1 MKKLTLAL
9 ALLITLVPCFS
20 LTAHGQDIR
29 FGKVSED
36 EVAMTSYEKDPQ
48 AEALYIY
55 DKRELSYL
63 ASFMYEYTVYYRIKV
78 FSKNA
83 LDLANVQI
91 PYYSAKSDETVTGL
105 AANTYNMVDGK
116 MVKTP
121 MPKQN
126 IFKEKVSEIFTIIKF
141 SLPEVREG
149 SVIEYKYTL
158 RTSSLSGI
166 SDFNIQRHNPV
177 LHSII
182 DVRLPEFIGFAIHTK
197 GAFPLSIKQESDNT
211 TFPLGP
217 INYNVKR
224 VSCHNDDV
232 PSLRNEPMV
241 WCLDDFLAGFDIEVT
256 SIVIPEAGIYENFA
270 GNWESINETLRKSD
284 LGSAQR
290 ARNPF
295 GDEVKAIRS
304 KDTTE
309 TAKMREVLKL
319 VNGRIKF
326 NDKLGLMP
334 SMPGAV
340 VRKGV
345 GDMADINNIL
355 SLALRDC
362 GFKTDLILLS
372 TRSEGRL
379 PLFPTMQKISTFIV
393 RTFDSQGNAY
403 YMDASDKD
411 SDLNVLSPELLVD
424 KARVYEAEGS
434 GSWVNL
440 SAPVRNTD
448 QMIIYATLEEDGR
461 VSGNINR
468 ILTNQKA
475 YELAMRHEDAK
486 SDEEFA
492 EELAGEMEVSLDSSS
507 FSGIGTARAV
517 ETFRFRKTP
526 DSAGEFIYINPTLCP
541 FLSENPFSDQV
552 RKLPVEFGSVENT
565 SVRFVLVI
573 PEGYTVEEIPQACS
587 YSGCEGDVTF
597 SFIHQRIGNNLS
609 VRLALSINRVIFT
622 VDEYSDLNQLFGKIA
637 ELCNARIVLKK
648 VK

>member
-1 MKKLTLAL
+1 MKKLTLVL
-9 ALLITLVPCFS
+9 AFLTILVSYFS
-20 LTAHGQDIR
+20 PTANGQDIR
-29 FGKVSED
+29 FGKVSEE

-55 DKRELSYL
+55 DKRDLSYL
-63 ASFMYEYTVYYRIKV
+63 VSFMYEYTVYYRIKI
-78 FSKNA
+78 FNKNA

-91 PYYSAKSDETVTGL
+91 PYYSAKSAESVTGL
-105 AANTYNMVDGK
+105 AANTYNIVDGK

-126 IFKEKVSEIFTIIKF
+126 IFKEKVSDNFTILKF

-166 SDFNIQRHNPV
+166 SEFNVQRHNPV

-182 DVRLPEFIGFAIHTK
+182 DIRLPEFIGYAIHSRGT
-197 GAFPLSIKQESDNT
+197 FPLNIKQKSDDT
-211 TFPLGP
+211 TFPIGP
-217 INYNVKR
+217 VSYNVKL

-241 WCLDDFLAGFDIEVT
+241 WCLDDFLGGFDIEVT
-256 SIVIPEAGIYENFA
+256 SLVIPEAGIYENFA
-270 GNWESINETLRKSD
+270 GSWESINETLRKSD

-295 GDEVKAIRS
+295 GEEVKAIRS

-326 NDKLGLMP
+326 NNIPALMP
-334 SMPGAV
+334 NMPGSV

-372 TRSEGRL
+372 LRSEGRM
-379 PLFPTMQKISTFIV
+379 PPFPTMKKISTFVV
-393 RTFDSQGNAY
+393 RAFDSEGNAY

-411 SDLNVLSPELLVD
+411 SDLNVLSPNLLVE

-434 GSWVNL
+434 GSWVSL
-440 SAPVRNTD
+440 SAPARNTD
-448 QMIIYATLEEDGR
+448 QMIIYATLGEEGGI
-461 VSGNINR
+461 SGNISR

-475 YELAMRHEDAK
+475 YELSMRHSDAK
-486 SDEEFA
+486 SEEEFVD
-492 EELAGEMEVSLDSSS
+492 ELAGELGVSLDSSS
-507 FSGIGTARAV
+507 LSGIGTARVV
-517 ETFRFRKTP
+517 ENFRFRKIP
-526 DSAGEFIYINPTLCP
+526 DSAGDFIYINPTLSP

-552 RKLPVEFGSVENT
+552 RKLPVEFSSVENT
-565 SVRFVLVI
+565 SIRFILVI
-573 PEGYTVEEIPQACS
+573 PDGYTIEEIPDACR
-587 YSGCEGDVTF
+587 YTGCEGDVTF
-597 SFIHQRIGNNLS
+597 SFIHQKVGNNLT

-622 VDEYSDLNQLFGKIA
+622 VEEYSDLNQLFGKIA
-637 ELCNARIVLKK
+637 ELCNSRIVLKK

>member
-1 MKKLTLAL
+1 MKKLTLVL
-9 ALLITLVPCFS
+9 AFLTTLVSYFS
-20 LTAHGQDIR
+20 PTANGQDIR
-29 FGKVSED
+29 FGKVSEE

-48 AEALYIY
+48 TEALYIY
-55 DKRELSYL
+55 DKRDLSYL
-63 ASFMYEYTVYYRIKV
+63 VSFMYEYTVYYRIKI
-78 FSKNA
+78 FNKNA

-91 PYYSAKSDETVTGL
+91 PYYSAKSAESVTGL
-105 AANTYNMVDGK
+105 AANTYNIVDGK

-126 IFKEKVSEIFTIIKF
+126 IFKEKVSDNFTILKF

-166 SDFNIQRHNPV
+166 SEFNVQRHNPV

-182 DVRLPEFIGFAIHTK
+182 DIRLPEFIGYAIHSRGT
-197 GAFPLSIKQESDNT
+197 FPLNIKQKSDDT
-211 TFPLGP
+211 TFPIGP
-217 INYNVKR
+217 VSYNVKL

-241 WCLDDFLAGFDIEVT
+241 WCLDDFLGGFDIEVT
-256 SIVIPEAGIYENFA
+256 SLVIPEAGIYENFA
-270 GNWESINETLRKSD
+270 GSWESINETLRKSD

-295 GDEVKAIRS
+295 GEEVKAIRS

-326 NDKLGLMP
+326 NNIPALMP
-334 SMPGAV
+334 NMPGSV

-362 GFKTDLILLS
+362 GFKADLILLS
-372 TRSEGRL
+372 LRSEGRM
-379 PLFPTMQKISTFIV
+379 PPFPTMKKISTFVV
-393 RTFDSQGNAY
+393 RAFDSEGNAY

-411 SDLNVLSPELLVD
+411 SDLNVLSPDLLVE

-434 GSWVNL
+434 GSWVSL
-440 SAPVRNTD
+440 SAPARNTD
-448 QMIIYATLEEDGR
+448 QMIIYATLGEEGGI
-461 VSGNINR
+461 SGNINR

-475 YELAMRHEDAK
+475 YELSMRHSDAK
-486 SDEEFA
+486 SEEEFVD
-492 EELAGEMEVSLDSSS
+492 ELAGELGVSLDSSS
-507 FSGIGTARAV
+507 LSGIGTTRVV
-517 ETFRFRKTP
+517 ENFRFRKIP
-526 DSAGEFIYINPTLCP
+526 DSAGDFIYINPTLSP
-541 FLSENPFSDQV
+541 FISENPFNDQV
-552 RKLPVEFGSVENT
+552 RKLPVEFSSVENT
-565 SVRFVLVI
+565 SIRFILVI
-573 PEGYTVEEIPQACS
+573 PDGYTVEEIPDACR
-587 YSGCEGDVTF
+587 YTGCEGDVTF
-597 SFIHQRIGNNLS
+597 SFIHQKVGNNLT

-622 VDEYSDLNQLFGKIA
+622 VEEYSDLNQIFGKIA
-637 ELCNARIVLKK
+637 ELCNSRIVLKK

>member
-9 ALLITLVPCFS
+9 AFLITMVPCFS
-20 LTAHGQDIR
+20 LTANGQDIR

-55 DKRELSYL
+55 DKRELTYM
-63 ASFMYEYTVYYRIKV
+63 ASFMYEYSVYYRIKV

-83 LDLANVQI
+83 LDMANVQI

-126 IFKEKVSEIFTIIKF
+126 IFKEKVSDNFTIIKF

-197 GAFPLSIKQESDNT
+197 GTFPLNIKQESDDT

-334 SMPGAV
+334 SMPGGV

-393 RTFDSQGNAY
+393 RSFDSQGNAY

-475 YELAMRHEDAK
+475 YELARRHEEAK

-492 EELAGEMEVSLDSSS
+492 DELAGEMEVSLDSSS

-552 RKLPVEFGSVENT
+552 RKLPVEFDSVENT

-573 PEGYTVEEIPQACS
+573 PDGYTVEEIPPACS

-637 ELCNARIVLKK
+637 ELCNSRIVLKK

>member
-126 IFKEKVSEIFTIIKF
+126 IFKEKVSENFTIIKF

-319 VNGRIKF
+319 VNSRIKF

-393 RTFDSQGNAY
+393 RAFDSQGNAY

-573 PEGYTVEEIPQACS
+573 PEGYTVDEIPQACS